1 MDIKLNYIEK
11 GTGFPMILLH
21 GNGENLEYFQHQV
34 EYFSK
39 AYRVIAIDTR
49 GHGGSPRGQA
59 PFTLEQFAEDLKAF
73 LDQMKISKT
82 ILLGFS
88 DGGNTALLFT
98 LKYQSYVRA
107 LILNGANLNPKGVKR
122 SWQIP
127 IEIGYKM
134 TSLLAPFSKAAAAKK
149 ELLGLM
155 VTQPDIPCETLR
167 KIEVPTLV
175 IVGTKDM
182 ILEHH
187 TNEIHRYLRRSKLVM
202 VEGDHFIADKKA
214 PAFNKAVEHFLK
226 QTGKKAE
233 TQ

>member
-1 MDIKLNYIEK
+1 MDIQLNYIEK
-11 GTGFPMILLH
+11 GAGFPMILLH
-21 GNGENLEYFQHQV
+21 GNGENLEYFRHQV

-39 AYRVIAIDTR
+39 EYRVIAVDTR
-49 GHGGSPRGQA
+49 GHGRSPRGEA
-59 PFTLEQFAEDLKAF
+59 PFTLEQFAVDLKAF
-73 LDQMKISKT
+73 LDQMKISKA

-107 LILNGANLNPKGVKR
+107 LILNGANLNSKGVKR

-134 TSLLAPFSKAAAAKK
+134 TSFLARFSKAAAAKK

-155 VTQPDIPCETLR
+155 VTQPDIPCEALR
-167 KIEVPTLV
+167 KIEVPALV
-175 IVGTKDM
+175 ICGTKDM
-182 ILEHH
+182 ILEYH
-187 TNEIHRYLRRSKLVM
+187 TREIHKYLRRSKLVL
-202 VEGDHFIADKKA
+202 VEGDHFIADKNA
-214 PAFNKAVEHFLK
+214 PAFNTAVEDFLK
-226 QTGKKAE
+226 RTGKKAE